1 MHKPLSFY
9 TMLVCKNVCITY
21 VYVHGRSSA
30 SKKTKIDFPS
40 QSDASS
46 SPQFFSSLTRYYS
59 FSLYPIYHSSPLF
72 SLYPSSSCPLSLLSP
87 SFRDTQPMDL
97 ISSNHLMETDRL
109 SNEVLHLYIHIYK
122 YLNLLLC
129 ARNACD
135 KPSRFGCY
143 GEAQRFMFRM

>member
-9 TMLVCKNVCITY
+9 TMLVCKNVCITC

-59 FSLYPIYHSSPLF
+59 FPLYPIYHPSQLS
-72 SLYPSSSCPLSLLSP
+72 SLYPSSSCPLIPPLSISQRYSTHGP
-87 SFRDTQPMDL
+87 HLIKPPHGNRQTQQRGTA
-97 ISSNHLMETDRL
+97 ST
-109 SNEVLHLYIHIYK
+109 HIQVFEPTAVCK
-122 YLNLLLC
+122 KC
-129 ARNACD
+129 
-135 KPSRFGCY
+135 
-143 GEAQRFMFRM
+143 M